1 MYNKYFDECD
11 LVQFPPLTQERFLFW
26 IVSCSEGEK
35 TCIAGVHLDELNLE
49 QNKMQNENSCDLDSR
64 NFVLFCYR
72 IVLRKRQPARATCN
86 QTHLDGGGSFTR
98 WLQWA
103 QLWGCVFRSPSHIS
117 SMLSF
122 ACYTTVFSVLLF
134 LILRMQLFVWVF
146 LLFFF
151 PPQADDSLLSP
162 QCPPMVPCMKYVT
175 FWQWCCI
182 LCSYMEEPLQKS
194 AAL

>member
-26 IVSCSEGEK
+26 IVSRSEGEK

-98 WLQWA
+98 
-103 QLWGCVFRSPSHIS
+103 
-117 SMLSF
+117 
-122 ACYTTVFSVLLF
+122 
-134 LILRMQLFVWVF
+134 
-146 LLFFF
+146 
-151 PPQADDSLLSP
+151 
-162 QCPPMVPCMKYVT
+162 
-175 FWQWCCI
+175 
-182 LCSYMEEPLQKS
+182 
-194 AAL
+194 

>member
-26 IVSCSEGEK
+26 IVSRSEGEK

-72 IVLRKRQPARATCN
+72 IVLGKRQPERATCN

-98 WLQWA
+98 
-103 QLWGCVFRSPSHIS
+103 
-117 SMLSF
+117 
-122 ACYTTVFSVLLF
+122 
-134 LILRMQLFVWVF
+134 
-146 LLFFF
+146 
-151 PPQADDSLLSP
+151 
-162 QCPPMVPCMKYVT
+162 
-175 FWQWCCI
+175 
-182 LCSYMEEPLQKS
+182 
-194 AAL
+194 